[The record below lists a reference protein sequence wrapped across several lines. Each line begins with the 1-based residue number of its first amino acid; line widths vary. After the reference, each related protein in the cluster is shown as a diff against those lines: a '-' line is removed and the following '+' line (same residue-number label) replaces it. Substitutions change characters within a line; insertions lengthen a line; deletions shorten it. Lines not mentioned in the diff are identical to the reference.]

1 MGNYVQYMYLFVYFR
16 LYSGARDTSV
26 SSALYSPALKK
37 VFESNVNN
45 NTFGNWIENMEK
57 TLQQPNRAFFYI
69 TSIVQNNEAYKCKV
83 NMKKYIIRKNP
94 KLKVKFGM
102 LFSLMKY
109 EKKIIMKKQISFY
122 LIHYFFTHES
132 QFFSA

>member
-1 MGNYVQYMYLFVYFR
+1 MFTNFR
-16 LYSGARDTSV
+16 LYSGAKDTSV

-37 VFESNVNN
+37 VFENNVNN

-102 LFSLMKY
+102 LFSLMK
-109 EKKIIMKKQISFY
+109 KIISIIISFY
-122 LIHYFFTHES
+122 LIRYFFTHEKS
-132 QFFSA
+132 SKNS